1 MSTSTR
7 GQPPD
12 HASDHANARAGGLQ
26 DDAAVARHAR
36 AVRGTPAQPIW
47 RRDFPFTSAGEEAVT
62 RREFARYLVLASG
75 AFAAGTF
82 GIALW
87 AQART
92 PAPALAAAAIVPA
105 DDVPLGGS
113 HLFRYPSADDPAIL
127 VHLEDGFVAY
137 NQKCTHLGCVVF
149 PEGEELEC
157 PCHEGFFDIHTGE
170 VLRGP
175 PERPLERI
183 AVEVR
188 DDGMV
193 WALGHAEQVEAAGRR
208 PGRRS
213 R

>member
-1 MSTSTR
+1 MSTSTSR
-7 GQPPD
+7 PRPGPPD
-12 HASDHANARAGGLQ
+12 SE
-26 DDAAVARHAR
+26 DAAVARRAR
-36 AVRGTPAQPIW
+36 AVRGTADQPIW

-62 RREFARYLVLASG
+62 RREFGRYLVLASG

-92 PAPALAAAAIVPA
+92 PAPELEAAAVVAASEVP
-105 DDVPLGGS
+105 VGNYY
-113 HLFRYPSADDPAIL
+113 LFRYPGPDDPAIL
-127 VHLEDGFVAY
+127 LHFEDGFVAHS
-137 NQKCTHLGCVVF
+137 QKCTHLGCVVF

-157 PCHEGFFDIHTGE
+157 PCHEGFFDIRTGE

-175 PERPLERI
+175 PERPLEGI

-193 WALGHAEQVEAAGRR
+193 WALGHAEQVEAAARA
-208 PGRRS
+208 PLGRRS
-213 R
+213 RGAR